1 LIETSCISGSAVRA
15 WNLAANLQHIN
26 IPLYSLA
33 EQHLAQ
39 RGWSPHAM
47 LGNFPVKKP
56 RGLRPEKSADSW
68 CFELKSGVTSRF
80 NYGMPLAPILSWNLF
95 RVSAQLVLLV
105 DDNPEWRE
113 ILGEFLA
120 LHGYTVQFAA
130 NGSEALELSKR
141 YQTPPE
147 LILLDLNMPI
157 LDGWGFLAAR
167 DSVSQLAKVPVVVM
181 SASIG
186 IDRKAKEAGA
196 TAVLQKPIAP
206 QTMLR
211 MIELL
216 MFA

>member
-1 LIETSCISGSAVRA
+1 
-15 WNLAANLQHIN
+15 
-26 IPLYSLA
+26 
-33 EQHLAQ
+33 
-39 RGWSPHAM
+39 M
-47 LGNFPVKKP
+47 
-56 RGLRPEKSADSW
+56 
-68 CFELKSGVTSRF
+68 
-80 NYGMPLAPILSWNLF
+80 
-95 RVSAQLVLLV
+95 
-105 DDNPEWRE
+105 
-113 ILGEFLA
+113 
-120 LHGYTVQFAA
+120 
-130 NGSEALELSKR
+130 SKR

-211 MIELL
+211 MIELVCGR
-216 MFA
+216 